1 MSGIRP
7 GSGLSS
13 NSFPDNIRQ
22 RVTSGTVVSF
32 RACSVQSPQ
41 GSAMSECKIVVK
53 DNGPFLI
60 TGPAV
65 VTDAAG
71 NVFDLKGKETFAL
84 CRCGASANRPFCDG
98 AHKTCG
104 FQSAERAHC

>member
-1 MSGIRP
+1 MAR
-7 GSGLSS
+7 
-13 NSFPDNIRQ
+13 NDNWKSPK
-22 RVTSGTVVSF
+22 VT
-32 RACSVQSPQ
+32 
-41 GSAMSECKIVVK
+41 AMSECKIQVR
-53 DNGPFLI
+53 DNGPFLV

-84 CRCGASANRPFCDG
+84 CRCGVSANRPFCDG

-104 FQSAERAHC
+104 FQSAERA